1 GRIHGARR
9 TIVWG
14 LMPIGSIIGGVIAR
28 GGLRLPFLIGGGIA
42 TLISLLTFRRI
53 IKVGD
58 ESAKEVS

>member
-1 GRIHGARR
+1 
-9 TIVWG
+9 
-14 LMPIGSIIGGVIAR
+14 MPIGSIIGGVIAR

-42 TLISLLTFRRI
+42 TLISLLAFRRI